1 MIPNTSALLL
11 NTSASSNNSNSE
23 NGRSAEPSLRSQ
35 AEIGFANLFGQRVSG
50 AEHSGG
56 SRNLPA
62 DRNSSGN
69 RSDFM
74 RATNDK
80 QSARSAERNRAAE
93 RSAEERSRAAN
104 NDGHSRESADTRVRA
119 PETELPKNELN
130 RSEQSDKA
138 NKTDK
143 NARSQNRSQT
153 ERAEDS
159 RPPAEQGAQSGE
171 VQDARMEEA
180 AASAEAVDAQTNAA
194 SEGGEEQ
201 AAQGEGDEAQ
211 EASGQEML
219 AALAAVPVQE
229 GTELTAQEEIVVPQ
243 EEAAAD
249 ALAAEKIA
257 ALADAAAKVV
267 ELPVMQAAA
276 LPADGL
282 VQNSDPGA
290 QILAPGLLEES
301 AEGQLSEKAALTLN
315 LALEDGQG
323 KGAQARGNPH
333 AALAAQKGAQMPTAA
348 LASAQQAAQS
358 ANAKAAQTGE
368 SFASVLAAKGVA
380 SNAVASAN
388 AVSATAS
395 TAGAGVSTAA
405 NSAAQAQH
413 LNALTGSVPGQTS
426 ANGARP
432 ATVQQLPVYTPA
444 GQKGWTDEM
453 SVRLSW
459 LAQRG
464 EGKAELVLSPPNM
477 GKLGVTLHMNGD
489 QMTAQFV
496 SASAATRD
504 MLEQALPRL
513 RELLQQAN
521 IELAQADV
529 STGDNPRQL
538 FQGQAGEGEG
548 SGAGH
553 SRRGLSSGDA
563 GGEIAAT
570 IATNTASSLAAL
582 MGDGAIDIF
591 A

>member
-69 RSDFM
+69 RSDIM

-104 NDGHSRESADTRVRA
+104 NDGRSREDMRVRT

-130 RSEQSDKA
+130 RSEQSGKA

-143 NARSQNRSQT
+143 NARSQSRSQT

-171 VQDARMEEA
+171 VQDASMEEA

-201 AAQGEGDEAQ
+201 AAQGEGNEAQ

-219 AALAAVPVQE
+219 AALAAVPVQD

-249 ALAAEKIA
+249 VLAAEKIA
-257 ALADAAAKVV
+257 ALADAAAKAV
-267 ELPVMQAAA
+267 ELPVAQAAA
-276 LPADGL
+276 ALQADATM
-282 VQNSDPGA
+282 QKTDPGA
-290 QILAPGLLEES
+290 PILAPGLLEES

-348 LASAQQAAQS
+348 LANAQQAAQA
-358 ANAKAAQTGE
+358 ANAKGATQSGD
-368 SFASVLAAKGVA
+368 SFAAALAAKGVA
-380 SNAVASAN
+380 SNAAAGAN
-388 AVSATAS
+388 AVSTVASAT
-395 TAGAGVSTAA
+395 GAGTAA

-426 ANGARP
+426 ANGARA

-444 GQKGWTDEM
+444 GQKGWADEM

-464 EGKAELVLSPPNM
+464 ESKAELVLSPPNM
-477 GKLGVTLHMNGD
+477 GKLGVSLHMNGD

-496 SASAATRD
+496 AASAATRD
-504 MLEQALPRL
+504 MLEQAMPRL

-529 STGDNPRQL
+529 STGDNPQQL
-538 FQGQAGEGEG
+538 FRGHAGEGEG

-553 SRRGLSSGDA
+553 SRRSLSGGQAA
-563 GGEIAAT
+563 GGDMTST

>member
-11 NTSASSNNSNSE
+11 NTSASNGNSNSE

-69 RSDFM
+69 RSDIM

-104 NDGHSRESADTRVRA
+104 NDGRSRESADTRVRA
-119 PETELPKNELN
+119 PESELPKNELN
-130 RSEQSDKA
+130 RSEQSGKA

-143 NARSQNRSQT
+143 NARSQNRLQT

-159 RPPAEQGAQSGE
+159 RPSAEQSGE

-219 AALAAVPVQE
+219 AALAAVPVQD

-257 ALADAAAKVV
+257 ALADAAAKAV
-267 ELPVMQAAA
+267 ELPVAQAAA
-276 LPADGL
+276 LQADASM
-282 VQNSDPGA
+282 QKTDPGA
-290 QILAPGLLEES
+290 PILAPGLLEES

-315 LALEDGQG
+315 LALEDGQAKG
-323 KGAQARGNPH
+323 KGAQAGQ
-333 AALAAQKGAQMPTAA
+333 AALLAQKGAQPQAAA

-358 ANAKAAQTGE
+358 ANAKAAQTAD

-380 SNAVASAN
+380 GNAAAGAN
-388 AVSATAS
+388 AVSTTAS

-426 ANGARP
+426 ANGARA

-464 EGKAELVLSPPNM
+464 ESKAELVLSPPNM
-477 GKLGVTLHMNGD
+477 GKLGVSLHMNGD

-496 SASAATRD
+496 AASAATRD
-504 MLEQALPRL
+504 MLEQAMPRL

-529 STGDNPRQL
+529 STGDNPQQL
-538 FQGQAGEGEG
+538 FRGHAGEGEG

-553 SRRGLSSGDA
+553 SRRSLSGGQAA
-563 GGEIAAT
+563 GGDMTST

>member
-23 NGRSAEPSLRSQ
+23 NGRSAESSLRSQ

-50 AEHSGG
+50 TEHSGG

-69 RSDFM
+69 RSDIM

-104 NDGHSRESADTRVRA
+104 NDGRSRESADTRVRA
-119 PETELPKNELN
+119 PESELPKNELN
-130 RSEQSDKA
+130 RSEQSGKA

-143 NARSQNRSQT
+143 NARSQSRSQT

-159 RPPAEQGAQSGE
+159 RPSAEQSGE

-180 AASAEAVDAQTNAA
+180 AASAEAVDAQTHSA

-219 AALAAVPVQE
+219 AALAAVPVQD
-229 GTELTAQEEIVVPQ
+229 GTELAAQEEIVVPQ

-267 ELPVMQAAA
+267 ELPAAQAAA
-276 LPADGL
+276 ALQADATM
-282 VQNSDPGA
+282 QKTDPGA
-290 QILAPGLLEES
+290 PILAPGQLEES

-315 LALEDGQG
+315 LALEDGQAKG
-323 KGAQARGNPH
+323 KGAQAGQ
-333 AALAAQKGAQMPTAA
+333 AALLAQKGAQPQAAA

-358 ANAKAAQTGE
+358 ANAKAAQTAD

-380 SNAVASAN
+380 SNAAAGAN
-388 AVSATAS
+388 AVSTTAS

-426 ANGARP
+426 ANGARA

-464 EGKAELVLSPPNM
+464 ESKAELVLSPPNM

-529 STGDNPRQL
+529 STGDNPQQL
-538 FQGQAGEGEG
+538 FQGHAGEGDG

-553 SRRGLSSGDA
+553 SRRARSSGDA
-563 GGEIAAT
+563 NGEMATTIAA
-570 IATNTASSLAAL
+570 NTASSLAAL

>member
-11 NTSASSNNSNSE
+11 NTSASSNNNE
-23 NGRSAEPSLRSQ
+23 NGRSAESSLRSQ
-35 AEIGFANLFGQRVSG
+35 VETGFANLFGQRVSG
-50 AEHSGG
+50 TEHGGG

-69 RSDFM
+69 RSDIM

-93 RSAEERSRAAN
+93 RSAEERSRVAN
-104 NDGHSRESADTRVRA
+104 NDGRSRESADTRVRA
-119 PETELPKNELN
+119 PESELPKNELN
-130 RSEQSDKA
+130 RSEQSGKA

-249 ALAAEKIA
+249 VLAAEKIA
-257 ALADAAAKVV
+257 ALADAAAKAV
-267 ELPVMQAAA
+267 ELPVAQAAA
-276 LPADGL
+276 ALQADATM
-282 VQNSDPGA
+282 QKTDPGA
-290 QILAPGLLEES
+290 PILAPGLLEES

-358 ANAKAAQTGE
+358 ANAKAAQTAE

-380 SNAVASAN
+380 SNAAASAN

-426 ANGARP
+426 ANGARA

-444 GQKGWTDEM
+444 GQKGWADEM

-464 EGKAELVLSPPNM
+464 ESKAELVLSPPNM
-477 GKLGVTLHMNGD
+477 GKLGVSLHMNGD

-496 SASAATRD
+496 AASAATRD
-504 MLEQALPRL
+504 MLEQAMPRL

-529 STGDNPRQL
+529 STGDNPQQL
-538 FQGQAGEGEG
+538 FRGHAGEGEG

-553 SRRGLSSGDA
+553 SRRSLSGGQAA
-563 GGEIAAT
+563 GGDMTST

>member
-69 RSDFM
+69 RSDIM

-104 NDGHSRESADTRVRA
+104 NDGRSREDMRVRA
-119 PETELPKNELN
+119 PESELPKNELN
-130 RSEQSDKA
+130 RSEQSGKA

-143 NARSQNRSQT
+143 NARSQSRSQT

-159 RPPAEQGAQSGE
+159 RPSAEQSGE

-249 ALAAEKIA
+249 VLAAEKIA
-257 ALADAAAKVV
+257 ALADAAAKAV
-267 ELPVMQAAA
+267 ELPVAQAAA
-276 LPADGL
+276 ALQADATM
-282 VQNSDPGA
+282 QKTDPGA
-290 QILAPGLLEES
+290 PILAPGLLEES

-348 LASAQQAAQS
+348 LANAQQAAQA
-358 ANAKAAQTGE
+358 ANAKGATQSGD
-368 SFASVLAAKGVA
+368 SFAAALAAKGVA
-380 SNAVASAN
+380 SNAAAGAN
-388 AVSATAS
+388 AVSTVASAT
-395 TAGAGVSTAA
+395 GAGTAA

-426 ANGARP
+426 ANGARA

-444 GQKGWTDEM
+444 GQKGWADEM

-464 EGKAELVLSPPNM
+464 ESKAELVLSPPNM
-477 GKLGVTLHMNGD
+477 GKLGVSLHMNGD

-496 SASAATRD
+496 AASAATRD
-504 MLEQALPRL
+504 MLEQAMPRL

-529 STGDNPRQL
+529 STGDNPQQL
-538 FQGQAGEGEG
+538 FRGHAGEGEG

-553 SRRGLSSGDA
+553 SRRSLSGGGGDMTS
-563 GGEIAAT
+563 T

>member
-11 NTSASSNNSNSE
+11 NTSASNNNSNSE

-35 AEIGFANLFGQRVSG
+35 VETGFANLFGQRVSG

-69 RSDFM
+69 RSDIM

-104 NDGHSRESADTRVRA
+104 NDGRSRESADTRVRA
-119 PETELPKNELN
+119 PESELPKNELN
-130 RSEQSDKA
+130 RSEQSGKA

-143 NARSQNRSQT
+143 NARSQSRSQT

-159 RPPAEQGAQSGE
+159 RPSAEQSGE

-219 AALAAVPVQE
+219 AALAAVPVQD
-229 GTELTAQEEIVVPQ
+229 GTELAAQEEIVVPQ

-267 ELPVMQAAA
+267 ELPAAQAAA
-276 LPADGL
+276 LQADATM
-282 VQNSDPGA
+282 QKTDPGA
-290 QILAPGLLEES
+290 PILAPGLLEES

-315 LALEDGQG
+315 LALEDGQAKG
-323 KGAQARGNPH
+323 KGAQAGQ
-333 AALAAQKGAQMPTAA
+333 AALLAQKGAQPQAAA

-358 ANAKAAQTGE
+358 ANTKAAQTAD

-380 SNAVASAN
+380 GNAAAGAN
-388 AVSATAS
+388 AVSTTAS

-426 ANGARP
+426 ANGARA

-464 EGKAELVLSPPNM
+464 ESKAELVLSPPNM

-504 MLEQALPRL
+504 MLEQAMPRL

-529 STGDNPRQL
+529 STGDNPQQL
-538 FQGQAGEGEG
+538 FRGHAGEGEG

-553 SRRGLSSGDA
+553 SRRARSSGDA
-563 GGEIAAT
+563 NGEMATTIAA
-570 IATNTASSLAAL
+570 NTASSLAAL

>member
-11 NTSASSNNSNSE
+11 NTSASNGNSNSE

-50 AEHSGG
+50 TEHSGG

-69 RSDFM
+69 RSDIM

-104 NDGHSRESADTRVRA
+104 NDGRSRESADTRVRA
-119 PETELPKNELN
+119 PESELPKNELN
-130 RSEQSDKA
+130 RSEQSGKA

-143 NARSQNRSQT
+143 NARSQSRSQT

-159 RPPAEQGAQSGE
+159 RPSAEQSGE
-171 VQDARMEEA
+171 VQDARMEEV
-180 AASAEAVDAQTNAA
+180 AASAEAVDAQTHAA

-249 ALAAEKIA
+249 VLAAEKIA

-267 ELPVMQAAA
+267 ELPAAQAA
-276 LPADGL
+276 LQADATM
-282 VQNSDPGA
+282 QKTDPGA
-290 QILAPGLLEES
+290 PILAPGLLEES

-323 KGAQARGNPH
+323 KGKGAQAGQ
-333 AALAAQKGAQMPTAA
+333 AALLAQKGAQPQAAA

-358 ANAKAAQTGE
+358 ANAKAAQTAD

-380 SNAVASAN
+380 GNAAAGAN
-388 AVSATAS
+388 AVSTTAS

-426 ANGARP
+426 ANGARA

-464 EGKAELVLSPPNM
+464 ESKAELVLSPPNM

-529 STGDNPRQL
+529 STGDNPQQL
-538 FQGQAGEGEG
+538 FQGHAGEGDG

-553 SRRGLSSGDA
+553 SRRARSSGDA
-563 GGEIAAT
+563 NGEMATTIAA
-570 IATNTASSLAAL
+570 NTASSLAAL

>member
-1 MIPNTSALLL
+1 MISNTSALLL
-11 NTSASSNNSNSE
+11 NPSASASNGSSTE
-23 NGRSAEPSLRSQ
+23 NGRSADSSLRAQ
-35 AEIGFANLFGQRVSG
+35 AETGFVSLFGQRVSG

-69 RSDFM
+69 RNDIM
-74 RATNDK
+74 RAGNDK
-80 QSARSAERNRAAE
+80 QSTRSAERNRASE
-93 RSAEERSRAAN
+93 RRAEERSRAEG
-104 NDGHSRESADTRVRA
+104 DEGRSRESADMRVRT
-119 PETELPKNELN
+119 PEAELPKNELN
-130 RSEQSDKA
+130 RADSADKTG
-138 NKTDK
+138 KTDK
-143 NARSQNRSQT
+143 NARTHNRSQT
-153 ERAEDS
+153 ERAEHP
-159 RPPAEQGAQSGE
+159 RNAEGASE
-171 VQDARMEEA
+171 AHNDAVEEA
-180 AASAEAVDAQTNAA
+180 AAGAEAVAAQTPAEN
-194 SEGGEEQ
+194 EGGEGQ
-201 AAQGEGDEAQ
+201 SAAQPGEG
-211 EASGQEML
+211 
-219 AALAAVPVQE
+219 E
-229 GTELTAQEEIVVPQ
+229 GTEDAAVQAQAAAQPLIVAEQDVVEEIVD
-243 EEAAAD
+243 EANW
-249 ALAAEKIA
+249 AEKIA
-257 ALADAAAKVV
+257 ALADPAAKVAQ
-267 ELPVMQAAA
+267 LPVMQAVAA
-276 LPADGL
+276 QAAVAVQGDGALRQGELNAPIL
-282 VQNSDPGA
+282 V
-290 QILAPGLLEES
+290 PGLLEED
-301 AEGQLSEKAALTLN
+301 AQGALSGTQELTLN

-333 AALAAQKGAQMPTAA
+333 AALLAQKGGAQTPAAA

-358 ANAKAAQTGE
+358 ANAKAATAQTGE
-368 SFASVLAAKGVA
+368 SFAAVLAAKGVA
-380 SNAVASAN
+380 GNGAAGANVASTVA
-388 AVSATAS
+388 ATG
-395 TAGAGVSTAA
+395 AGAGTAA

-426 ANGARP
+426 ANGTRTV
-432 ATVQQLPVYTPA
+432 TVQQLPVYTPA

-513 RELLQQAN
+513 RELLQQSN
-521 IELAQADV
+521 IQLAQADV
-529 STGDNPRQL
+529 STGENPQQL

-553 SRRGLSSGDA
+553 SRRGSHD
-563 GGEIAAT
+563 GGHAAQGEMATT

>member
-11 NTSASSNNSNSE
+11 NTSASSSNNE
-23 NGRSAEPSLRSQ
+23 NGRSAESSLRSQ
-35 AEIGFANLFGQRVSG
+35 VETGFANLFGQRVSG
-50 AEHSGG
+50 TEHGGG

-69 RSDFM
+69 RSDIM

-104 NDGHSRESADTRVRA
+104 NDGRSCESENTRVRA
-119 PETELPKNELN
+119 PEPELPKNELN
-130 RSEQSDKA
+130 RSEQSGKA

-143 NARSQNRSQT
+143 NARSQHRSQT

-159 RPPAEQGAQSGE
+159 RPPAEQTAQSGE
-171 VQDARMEEA
+171 VQEHGAEA
-180 AASAEAVDAQTNAA
+180 AAEAVQMPDDAGEGAQNAAQQGEDDGAQELDGQEALAAMAAVPMQEGADVVPEDMEALATQEAAVDAA
-194 SEGGEEQ
+194 
-201 AAQGEGDEAQ
+201 
-211 EASGQEML
+211 
-219 AALAAVPVQE
+219 
-229 GTELTAQEEIVVPQ
+229 
-243 EEAAAD
+243 
-249 ALAAEKIA
+249 AAEKIA

-276 LPADGL
+276 LQADGI
-282 VQNSDPGA
+282 VQKSDPGA

-358 ANAKAAQTGE
+358 ANAKAAQTAE

-380 SNAVASAN
+380 SNAAASAN

-413 LNALTGSVPGQTS
+413 LNALTGSVPGQTI

>member
-11 NTSASSNNSNSE
+11 NTSASSNNNE
-23 NGRSAEPSLRSQ
+23 NGRSAESSLRSQ
-35 AEIGFANLFGQRVSG
+35 VETGFANLFGQRVSG
-50 AEHSGG
+50 TEHGGG

-69 RSDFM
+69 RSDIM

-104 NDGHSRESADTRVRA
+104 NDGRSRESENTRVRA
-119 PETELPKNELN
+119 PEPELPKNELN
-130 RSEQSDKA
+130 RSEQSGKA

-143 NARSQNRSQT
+143 NARSQHRSQT

-159 RPPAEQGAQSGE
+159 RPPAEQTAQSGE
-171 VQDARMEEA
+171 VQEHGAEA
-180 AASAEAVDAQTNAA
+180 AAEAVQMPDDAGEGAQNAAQQGEDDGAQELDGQEALAAMAAVPMQEGADVVPEDMEALAAQEAAVDAA
-194 SEGGEEQ
+194 
-201 AAQGEGDEAQ
+201 
-211 EASGQEML
+211 
-219 AALAAVPVQE
+219 
-229 GTELTAQEEIVVPQ
+229 
-243 EEAAAD
+243 
-249 ALAAEKIA
+249 AAEKIA

-276 LPADGL
+276 LQADGI
-282 VQNSDPGA
+282 VQKSDPGA

-358 ANAKAAQTGE
+358 ANAKAAQTAE

>member
-1 MIPNTSALLL
+1 MISNTSALLL
-11 NTSASSNNSNSE
+11 NPSASSSSSTE
-23 NGRSAEPSLRSQ
+23 NGRSADSSLRAQ
-35 AEIGFANLFGQRVSG
+35 AETGFVSLFGQRVSG

-69 RSDFM
+69 RNDIM
-74 RATNDK
+74 RAGNDK
-80 QSARSAERNRAAE
+80 QSTRSAERNRASE
-93 RSAEERSRAAN
+93 RRAEERSRAEG
-104 NDGHSRESADTRVRA
+104 DEGRSRESADMRVRT
-119 PETELPKNELN
+119 PEAELPKNELN
-130 RSEQSDKA
+130 RADSADKTG
-138 NKTDK
+138 KTDK
-143 NARSQNRSQT
+143 NARTHNRSQT
-153 ERAEDS
+153 ERAAHQ
-159 RPPAEQGAQSGE
+159 RNAEGSSEAHN
-171 VQDARMEEA
+171 DAVEEA
-180 AASAEAVDAQTNAA
+180 AAGAEAVAAQTPAEN
-194 SEGGEEQ
+194 EGGEGQ
-201 AAQGEGDEAQ
+201 SAAQPGEG
-211 EASGQEML
+211 
-219 AALAAVPVQE
+219 E
-229 GTELTAQEEIVVPQ
+229 GTEDAAVQAQAAAQPLIVAEQDVVEEIVD
-243 EEAAAD
+243 EANW
-249 ALAAEKIA
+249 AEKIA
-257 ALADAAAKVV
+257 ALADPAAKVAQ
-267 ELPVMQAAA
+267 LPVMQAVAAQAAVAVQGDAA
-276 LPADGL
+276 LRQGELNAPIL
-282 VQNSDPGA
+282 V
-290 QILAPGLLEES
+290 PGLLEED
-301 AEGQLSEKAALTLN
+301 AQGALSGTQELTLN

-333 AALAAQKGAQMPTAA
+333 AALLAQKGGAQTPAAA

-358 ANAKAAQTGE
+358 ANAKAATAQTGE
-368 SFASVLAAKGVA
+368 SFAAVLAAKGVA
-380 SNAVASAN
+380 GNGAAGTNVASTVA
-388 AVSATAS
+388 ATG
-395 TAGAGVSTAA
+395 AGAGTAA

-426 ANGARP
+426 ANGTRTV
-432 ATVQQLPVYTPA
+432 TVQQLPVYTPA

-513 RELLQQAN
+513 RELLQQSN
-521 IELAQADV
+521 IQLAQADV
-529 STGDNPRQL
+529 STGENPQQL

-553 SRRGLSSGDA
+553 SRRGSHD
-563 GGEIAAT
+563 GGHAAQGEMATT